1 MEIDKYLNKETWT
14 VKENSNINYS
24 AQALNLYLAGKEVK
38 KYWMSLYGK
47 EVENAHDDGY
57 FHAHDLTSLTAY
69 CCGYNMEE
77 FLYNGFGIK
86 GQSTSKPPKHLSSA
100 LGQLVNF
107 LCSASME
114 IAGAVAVSS
123 FDTLLSPFVKEDNLT
138 YDQVKQLVQEF
149 IFSINVPTRVGGQ
162 RVFSNITLDLNPP
175 NKYKTKK
182 VVIGGQK
189 KDYCYEN

>member
-77 FLYNGFGIK
+77 FLYNGF
-86 GQSTSKPPKHLSSA
+86 SDHT
-100 LGQLVNF
+100 
-107 LCSASME
+107 
-114 IAGAVAVSS
+114 
-123 FDTLLSPFVKEDNLT
+123 
-138 YDQVKQLVQEF
+138 
-149 IFSINVPTRVGGQ
+149 
-162 RVFSNITLDLNPP
+162 
-175 NKYKTKK
+175 
-182 VVIGGQK
+182 
-189 KDYCYEN
+189 